1 MDNLPSSIKSG
12 RGGGEPNN
20 LEKEEIE
27 VNVTSS
33 IMTFMSYSIQSSS
46 IYVDHS
52 NRTIITPQDIKKA
65 MMVEVFMFFERADLN
80 IRVAE
85 WRELILNEMQDESEE
100 EYEDEPTEE
109 ETENIIHAEKKDMIE
124 CKCNICELM
133 NNIQDRWKYYE
144 PSDQLGKIF
153 KKHIDAMDK

>member
-12 RGGGEPNN
+12 RDGGEPNN

-52 NRTIITPQDIKKA
+52 NRTIITPEDIKKA